1 MAEAGV
7 RELKI
12 RAAEIVREVRERR
25 ARYIITYRGRPVAV
39 LAPLD
44 IEPAVQEPPPVG
56 PPTAAWDDLTRLG
69 AEIGRRWRSG
79 RTATEL
85 LSAMRR

>member
-1 MAEAGV
+1 VAEAGV
-7 RELKI
+7 RELKTH
-12 RAAEIVREVRERR
+12 AAEIIRNVRERR

-39 LAPLD
+39 IAPVDAGTAEHLQA
-44 IEPAVQEPPPVG
+44 PTG
-56 PPTAAWDDLTRLG
+56 PSAEAWEELTRLG
-69 AEIGRRWRSG
+69 AEIGRRWRSR